1 VSRAQVLLPDWTRSV
16 RFRLTILTSTLLC
29 LLATLLVGA
38 LYLGLSLSLRD
49 EPISSA
55 EISEVFVES
64 GMSFPQAAA
73 ALEQQEFER
82 RVNANTLA
90 NLRNFSLGALGVL
103 FAASLGVGWII
114 SGRVLAPIDRIA
126 GVAREIQ
133 ATNLSRRID
142 LPGPD
147 DELTRLASTFD
158 EMLDRLDRAF
168 TAQRRLVADAS
179 HELRNPLAIVRT
191 NLDVALAAPDGDPE
205 RVRRAAVVARRASDR
220 MARLVDNL
228 LALARLE
235 APSLRREPVDVA
247 QLVRECGEEHGA
259 VAARRD
265 VELTTDAPAGL
276 DVVGD
281 RECLKRAL
289 GNLLENAI
297 RHSPPGTRVELAAGA
312 ENGWVSLVVE
322 DRGPGIPAELQARVF
337 DRFYRVDGNGA
348 GGSGLGLAIVRQI
361 AEAHGGRIE
370 LASEP
375 GRGATF
381 SLRLPRAGDAPHDP
395 PATG

>member
-1 VSRAQVLLPDWTRSV
+1 MIRAQALLPDWTRSV
-16 RFRLTILTSTLLC
+16 RFRLTILYSTLLC

-73 ALEQQEFER
+73 ALEQQQFER

-158 EMLDRLDRAF
+158 EMLDRLDQIGRAH
-168 TAQRRLVADAS
+168 V
-179 HELRNPLAIVRT
+179 
-191 NLDVALAAPDGDPE
+191 
-205 RVRRAAVVARRASDR
+205 
-220 MARLVDNL
+220 
-228 LALARLE
+228 
-235 APSLRREPVDVA
+235 
-247 QLVRECGEEHGA
+247 
-259 VAARRD
+259 
-265 VELTTDAPAGL
+265 
-276 DVVGD
+276 
-281 RECLKRAL
+281 
-289 GNLLENAI
+289 
-297 RHSPPGTRVELAAGA
+297 
-312 ENGWVSLVVE
+312 
-322 DRGPGIPAELQARVF
+322 
-337 DRFYRVDGNGA
+337 
-348 GGSGLGLAIVRQI
+348 
-361 AEAHGGRIE
+361 
-370 LASEP
+370 
-375 GRGATF
+375 
-381 SLRLPRAGDAPHDP
+381 
-395 PATG
+395 